1 MMNASE
7 LRHAFFDRELW
18 RSISQ
23 FRNFAE
29 PAALRVKRRVN
40 ARHVFIWPDS
50 DSVPVLAH
58 RVHTASSPNAER
70 RVSEPR
76 IGAYVSSH
84 ASRFLLLRSL
94 NAATSA
100 GPGRGPAFARE
111 PFRARFRGEV
121 PVC

>member
-1 MMNASE
+1 MNASE
-7 LRHAFFDRELW
+7 LRSSTESYIHMELD
-18 RSISQ
+18 
-23 FRNFAE
+23 FATAE
-29 PAALRVKRRVN
+29 PAALRVTRRVN

-58 RVHTASSPNAER
+58 RVRELRHRMPNAACR
-70 RVSEPR
+70 TPR
-76 IGAYVSSH
+76 SYASSH

-100 GPGRGPAFARE
+100 GPGRGLRAKFARE
-111 PFRARFRGEV
+111 PFRASRGEV